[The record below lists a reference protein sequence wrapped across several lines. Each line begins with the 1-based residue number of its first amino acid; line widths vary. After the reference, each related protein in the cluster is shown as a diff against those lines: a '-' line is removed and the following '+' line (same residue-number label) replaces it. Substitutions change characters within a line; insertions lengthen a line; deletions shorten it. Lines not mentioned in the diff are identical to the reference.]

1 LITQHFECYVESS
14 EKEVGNLSA
23 ARISKRQMKED
34 TFLTGTLR
42 AWEYIREHEKQFFI
56 GLVVVVCAAAVVGWA
71 TYAKKQT
78 RSRASSQFADALGAF
93 RGGDFK
99 TAEELFTRI
108 AKDYGNV
115 QEGAF
120 SNYFVGKCALES
132 GNYLGAVQA
141 FDGYLSKSGRYQF
154 FHDAAME
161 GKAVAFENEH
171 RYQEAADTYLALAKD
186 LRTNHFM
193 ETTCLRRA
201 AENFRLSNQ
210 TQKAIEV
217 LGTLLDKTKGT
228 ERRDIEIE
236 LAILRG

>member
-1 LITQHFECYVESS
+1 
-14 EKEVGNLSA
+14 
-23 ARISKRQMKED
+23 MKED
-34 TFLTGTLR
+34 TFISATIR
-42 AWEYIREHEKQFFI
+42 VWEYIREHEKQFFVA
-56 GLVVVVCAAAVVGWA
+56 LVAVICAAAVVGWG

-78 RSRASSQFADALGAF
+78 RSRASSQFADALGTF

-99 TAEELFTRI
+99 TAEELFGRI
-108 AKDYGNV
+108 AKDYGSI

-120 SNYFVGKCALES
+120 SNYFMGKCALEN
-132 GNYLGAVQA
+132 GKYLDAVRA
-141 FDGYLSKSGRYQF
+141 FDEYLNKSDRYPF

-171 RYQEAADTYLALAKD
+171 RYQEAADTYLALAKN
-186 LRTNHFM
+186 LKTNTFM
-193 ETTCLRRA
+193 ETTYLRRA
-201 AENFRLSNQ
+201 AENFRSSNQ

-236 LAILRG
+236 LEILRG